1 VSRDY
6 RSDGVRL
13 SVGVTEDPN
22 VLQGGDIREGQ
33 LLDIFKAVS
42 EVFPS
47 DSFPFDGFEQYSI
60 VRRALEEVDTQLR
73 SQSGLFSNI
82 ELRAERDRLYGRVL
96 QFFKADLRLSR
107 KQKLARMALTRDW
120 SEIPSY
126 IREGI
131 VIWKYRI
138 LLRSGTLLPRVG
150 LPALNNAYETS
161 MAGQMKALL
170 TVPPLVSSRK
180 PVGDSG
186 LTSSLE
192 RLGVAIVR
200 APRPEAITSGS
211 LGLDEALGVG
221 GFPLGRIVEI
231 FGKEGSGKTTLA
243 LTAAGNAQRVGRVA
257 WLDAEC
263 KLHLPWARVN
273 GLNVDETLLLQGNR
287 AAEIM
292 SSILHLVR
300 SGDFAL
306 VVLDSLAAL
315 FPDND
320 LEQYDAD
327 VATERARLLD
337 RALPRIASAASKT
350 QTCVLFLNQVR
361 RDEDDIARKMI
372 STGGHAL
379 AHYSSI
385 RLELSRRMSQKNS
398 DNTII
403 GYGVKGT
410 IVKSCV
416 GPPYRV
422 AEWNINFERGLDLEF
437 GLIEQALRRSVVSR
451 EARGLKFRDEYLG
464 LGMTEASEFLLHRPE
479 IAALISD
486 SLKQR

>member
-6 RSDGVRL
+6 RSDGVGL
-13 SVGVTEDPN
+13 SVGITEDSD
-22 VLQGGDIREGQ
+22 VLHGDIRDEQ

-42 EVFPS
+42 DVFPS
-47 DSFPFDGFEQYSI
+47 DPFPFDAFEQYRT
-60 VRRALEEVDTQLR
+60 VRRALDEVDTQLR
-73 SQSGLFSNI
+73 SQSGLFSDI

-96 QFFKADLRLSR
+96 EFFKADLRLSR
-107 KQKLARMALTRDW
+107 KQKLARMALSRDW

-131 VIWKYRI
+131 AIWKYRI
-138 LLRSGTLLPRVG
+138 LLRSGTLFRPVG
-150 LPALNNAYETS
+150 LPPLNDAYETS
-161 MAGQMKALL
+161 VAGQMNAPF

-180 PVGDSG
+180 PVSDSG
-186 LTSSLE
+186 LISSLE

-200 APRPEAITSGS
+200 TRPTEAITTGS

-221 GFPLGRIVEI
+221 GFPRGRIVEI

-243 LTAAGNAQRVGRVA
+243 LTAAGYAQRVGRVA
-257 WLDAEC
+257 WFEAES

-273 GLNVDETLLLQGNR
+273 GLNVDEALLLQGNR
-287 AAEIM
+287 AAEVM
-292 SSILHLVR
+292 ASILHLVR

-306 VVLDSLAAL
+306 VVLDSVAAL

-327 VATERARLLD
+327 LGAERARLLD
-337 RALPRIASAASKT
+337 RALPRIASSASKT

-361 RDEDDIARKMI
+361 RDEEDIARKMI

-385 RLELSRRMSQKNS
+385 RLELSRRMSQKDA
-398 DNTII
+398 DNTLI
-403 GYGVKGT
+403 GYGVRGT

-437 GLIEQALRRSVVSR
+437 GLIEQGLRRSVISR

-464 LGMTEASEFLLHRPE
+464 LGMIEASRFLLHRPE
-479 IAALISD
+479 IAALVSD